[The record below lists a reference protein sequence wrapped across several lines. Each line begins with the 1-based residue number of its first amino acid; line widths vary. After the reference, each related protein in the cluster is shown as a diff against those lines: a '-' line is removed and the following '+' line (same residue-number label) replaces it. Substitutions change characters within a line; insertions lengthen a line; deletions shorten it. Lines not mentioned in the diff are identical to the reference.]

1 MGYMGLIGT
10 LTAMSKIGMSIGMK
24 VMIADPK
31 DYSVAPYLTY
41 IGKPW
46 NFVLR
51 DAAQFASNL
60 EEMESMFSSARR
72 TMMIHLG
79 LGSLPD
85 RQFRGADYAANFV
98 TFYDDQNYTRY
109 SSVHP

>member
-31 DYSVAPYLTY
+31 DYPVAPYLTY
-41 IGKPW
+41 LGKPW

-51 DAAQFASNL
+51 DAA
-60 EEMESMFSSARR
+60 
-72 TMMIHLG
+72 
-79 LGSLPD
+79 
-85 RQFRGADYAANFV
+85 
-98 TFYDDQNYTRY
+98 
-109 SSVHP
+109 